1 MNKSSLFVK
10 KRFADEMKRCCAE
23 RYSKIP
29 SNAKLA
35 KDFYYSTNYSLNV
48 NRETVRKWLKGEAF
62 PDLDYLIHLI
72 NWLELDMS
80 NVFEYEI
87 PIKLNENLN
96 LPYLDISAFENL
108 TFDNLESMIS
118 LINILKTKIKTS
130 NLIK

>member
-1 MNKSSLFVK
+1 MNKSSLFIK
-10 KRFADEMKRCCAE
+10 KRFAEEMKRCCAE

-35 KDFYYSTNYSLNV
+35 KDFYYSTNYTLNV

-80 NVFEYEI
+80 NVFEYEV

-96 LPYLDISAFENL
+96 LSYLDISAFGNL
-108 TFDNLESMIS
+108 TFDNLESVIS
-118 LINILKTKIKTS
+118 LINILKTKIK
-130 NLIK
+130 NF